1 MRLGNPTETQ
11 RRETLGNGSLL
22 GIRNDIEQLQAD
34 LERVQGKLARD
45 AIENAISKLRRDA
58 DWFQDWMSEASE

>member
-1 MRLGNPTETQ
+1 MRLGNPTEQ
-11 RRETLGNGSLL
+11 QYRETLGNGSLL
-22 GIRNDIEQLQAD
+22 GIRRDIEQLQSD

-58 DWFQDWMSEASE
+58 DWYQDWMAEASA

>member
-1 MRLGNPTETQ
+1 MQLGIPTEKQ

-22 GIRNDIEQLQAD
+22 GIRRDIEQLQAD

-58 DWFQDWMSEASE
+58 DWYQDWMAEASA

>member
-1 MRLGNPTETQ
+1 MQLGIPTEKQ

-22 GIRNDIEQLQAD
+22 GIRHDIEQLQAD

-45 AIENAISKLRRDA
+45 AIENAISKLRGDA
-58 DWFQDWMSEASE
+58 DWYQDWMAEASA